1 MREHCFLSQFYHTI
15 YFDQHSLKVKAHSL
29 ETNCYPKWKKQQLIL
44 LYSCINCINFDL
56 EYISSRYLSSCG
68 IEGKAYRC
76 KCVLDSSIIYM
87 YIQTVVL
94 LQKCFH
100 SDNICGERARK
111 PCVEAATGND
121 KANQKNNMCSWGN
134 LTLPK

>member
-1 MREHCFLSQFYHTI
+1 
-15 YFDQHSLKVKAHSL
+15 
-29 ETNCYPKWKKQQLIL
+29 L
-44 LYSCINCINFDL
+44 LYSCINCIYFDL

-87 YIQTVVL
+87 YIHTVVL

-121 KANQKNNMCSWGN
+121 KANQKIMCSWGN
-134 LTLPK
+134 LTLPKLQDPYSLFWLSYPPPFISGLKRHFFVVQNREKK